1 MRISGECEKPLE
13 NCEVN
18 PEQQRKV
25 TYLSPPTPVSM
36 ADDWFDI
43 ASLENFWIQ
52 RRFDVLKR
60 LANKLLRQGGS
71 AAEVGCGNGLLQRH
85 VEDEYGIPVA
95 GFDLNE
101 GALKKNVSRISPLY
115 CYDVHQRAPEFRS
128 KFGII
133 FLFDVLEHI
142 EEQQLFLDAVA
153 FHLQETGTVI
163 INVPAYQSLYSPY
176 DTAVGHL
183 RRYSIDYL
191 KDVAKTGGLKV
202 LSYTYWGLPLMP
214 LLILRKVL
222 LGLQR
227 NKNGQK
233 NVIPLRF
240 DPGGDARNAMFR
252 FLSRLEFVPQKIMGT
267 SLMATLSRG

>member
-1 MRISGECEKPLE
+1 M
-13 NCEVN
+13 N
-18 PEQQRKV
+18 PEQQRQHKV
-25 TYLSPPTPVSM
+25 IYLSPPAPISM

-43 ASLENFWIQ
+43 ASLEHFWIR

-60 LANKLLRQGGS
+60 LAKQLLRQGGS
-71 AAEVGCGNGLLQRH
+71 AAEVGCGNGLLQRC

-101 GALKKNVSRISPLY
+101 GSLQKSLSRSSPLY
-115 CYDVHQRAPEFRS
+115 YYDVSQRAPEFRS
-128 KFGII
+128 KFELI

-142 EEQQLFLDAVA
+142 EDQQSFLDAVA
-153 FHLQETGTVI
+153 FHLEETGTLI

-176 DTAVGHL
+176 DKAVGHL
-183 RRYSIDYL
+183 RRYSIGYL
-191 KDVAKTGGLKV
+191 KNVAKSSGLKV
-202 LSYTYWGLPLMP
+202 RSYTYWGLPLMP

-222 LGLQR
+222 LGFQR
-227 NKNGQK
+227 NKNG
-233 NVIPLRF
+233 NVIPLGF
-240 DPGGDARNAMFR
+240 DPGGNARNAMFR